1 MVKIIFA
8 NSGKFW
14 NWLVQSSVDP
24 QAVALTVQGFFSL
37 TIVQTAF
44 SLLPLI
50 GIHPT
55 FTLAV
60 LGSGVSSAVYS
71 VLMIVSYLVTLYG
84 LFRKAIVSVHNLVP
98 APAPTVAKPI
108 PPGAPTPVQA
118 VVASS
123 TTPNGQQ

>member
-1 MVKIIFA
+1 MVKKIFA

-24 QAVALTVQGFFSL
+24 QAVALSVQGFFSL
-37 TIVQTAF
+37 AVVQTAF
-44 SLLPLI
+44 SLLPVI

-71 VLMIVSYLVTLYG
+71 VLMIVSYAVTLWG
-84 LFRKAIVSVHNLVP
+84 LLRKAIVTIHNLVP
-98 APAPTVAKPI
+98 APAPVVRDGGSSPTVLAS
-108 PPGAPTPVQA
+108 TPQ
-118 VVASS
+118 
-123 TTPNGQQ
+123 TK